1 MKPRVYID
9 NSVIS
14 YLTAKVGRDA
24 VVVARQ
30 IVTIEWWAKA
40 FEHYELVVSDFV
52 YEEARGGNPE
62 AAQRR
67 LEAIKDLPNV
77 DIDDPEIENLAKALT
92 DRKALPATARFDALH
107 IAAAACNGVELLI
120 TWNYKHLANPVQ
132 LDFVERVCAD
142 AGYQAPRI
150 VTPDQLTLDNE
161 GDTDVG

>member
-52 YEEARGGNPE
+52 HEEARGGE
-62 AAQRR
+62 S
-67 LEAIKDLPNV
+67 
-77 DIDDPEIENLAKALT
+77 
-92 DRKALPATARFDALH
+92 
-107 IAAAACNGVELLI
+107 
-120 TWNYKHLANPVQ
+120 
-132 LDFVERVCAD
+132 
-142 AGYQAPRI
+142 
-150 VTPDQLTLDNE
+150 
-161 GDTDVG
+161 